1 MTSGY
6 SGLVASC
13 GDAAPSRRAAVAVI
27 IMWLRCAAAVAA
39 AAAVD
44 QIKAKWPSE
53 SGFGI

>member
-6 SGLVASC
+6 SGLVARC

-27 IMWLRCAAAVAA
+27 LMWLRCAAAA

-44 QIKAKWPSE
+44 QIKAKWPNE